1 MDRVLGS
8 RGAERVV
15 QTLDAL
21 KRTGSNI
28 LLVGSGVTGA
38 HEAACR
44 RLCGPTDAD
53 RRYRVV
59 VTDEQRPMVSC
70 EHGHDHDEHG
80 GLHTIA
86 YGTETAQPAAT
97 AENGNG
103 PVVSSSRS
111 PDPLEALGLEVI
123 DAIDAIE
130 TDAGG
135 LEPSELRVCVDSLAT
150 LFQEHDTENVFG
162 LVHVVGSRIEQAGG
176 MGHYHLPVAAD
187 HDAVRLLEPLFDAT
201 VELRDERGRYEQRWS
216 LEDRDLQT
224 EWVPL

>member
-1 MDRVLGS
+1 MDRALGS

-59 VTDEQRPMVSC
+59 VTDEQRPMVTC
-70 EHGHDHDEHG
+70 EHDKHG
-80 GLHTIA
+80 GVRTIA
-86 YGTETAQPAAT
+86 YGAGETAPAAAT
-97 AENGNG
+97 AENG
-103 PVVSSSRS
+103 PVVRSSRS
-111 PDPLEALGLEVI
+111 PEPLEALGLEVI

-130 TDAGG
+130 ADAGG

-150 LFQEHDTENVFG
+150 LFKEHDTENVFG
-162 LVHVVGSRIEQAGG
+162 LLHVVSSRIEQAGG

-187 HDAVRLLEPLFDAT
+187 HDAVRLLEPIFDAT
-201 VELRDERGRYEQRWS
+201 VELRETGGRYEQRWA